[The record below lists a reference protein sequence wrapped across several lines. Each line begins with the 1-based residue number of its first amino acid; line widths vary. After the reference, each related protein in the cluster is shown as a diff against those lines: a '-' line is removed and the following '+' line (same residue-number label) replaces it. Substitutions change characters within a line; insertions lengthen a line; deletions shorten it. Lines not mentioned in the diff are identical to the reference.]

1 MEKHLQNHAFWLKV
15 MRISITQVLMLIL
28 FTSITYAFDSKA
40 QVLDKLVSV
49 RSSNQEVYK
58 VLQQLEAQTDI
69 KFVFSTQVI
78 RAKKKITA
86 NIENERFGALLEKLF
101 IPLHIKYELSGK
113 YILLSDARQ
122 STLSSPIPSMGKLET
137 NENLMEKEVTGI
149 VTDETGSPLPGV
161 SIVVKG
167 TQLGTTTNNEG
178 NFKLPIQDPTN
189 TLVFS
194 FVGYLSQEIVPGSD
208 LNLKISLVPSESL
221 LKEVLVVGYG
231 TQKRGDITGAISS
244 ISKKDIEG
252 IPVPSL
258 EGIMAGK
265 MPGVQVSQTTGTPG
279 GGLTVRVRGAG
290 SIGAGNEPLYVIDG
304 FPVVTDY
311 NQTSSPLNAI
321 NPNDIESIEVLKDA
335 SATAIY
341 GSRGSNGVVIITT
354 KSGKSGKMK
363 VDLDTYTGVQTV
375 TKYMDLMNAREFAE
389 YIIDS
394 RNNGWVDTGGLIT
407 APNSAR
413 GAIYRIPD
421 AIQDPST
428 LGEGTDW
435 QKEIFRQA
443 PTHNVQLTLSG
454 GNDRIKYLT
463 SGGYYRQNGI
473 IINSD
478 FERYSFRVNLES
490 QATKRFKMGVNIAPT
505 YTISNPTGSEGHWA
519 NGGIV
524 LSALT
529 MAPHIPVF
537 DANGNYT
544 TGMDLGN
551 GFSAIENPVKLATQ
565 RTNKLKEL
573 RVIGTVFGEYKFF
586 NNLSYKLLVG
596 SDLRA
601 SGHNTFSPSTVGLTS
616 VVPPVVPTAS
626 YATQQST
633 NWLIENTLNYSKS
646 WNKHQFDALA
656 GYTSQKVQ
664 SYNASIL
671 STNFPNDLV
680 ETLNAG
686 IPTSA
691 TTTAYEWS
699 LISYLARINYSYS
712 GKYLLTATLRRD
724 GSSRFGDNNKWGTF
738 PSISAGWRISDEN
751 FLKNVKQISE
761 LKLRASFG
769 LTGNNFIGNY
779 DHVGL
784 IAKQNYVFGGAIVNG
799 LGPNSISNPDLSW
812 EKNRQFDLGIELGLF
827 QNRIFV
833 VADYYEKITSN
844 LLLNVPTPSLTGYTS
859 ARQNIG
865 KVKNNGWEL
874 GLSTRNLT
882 GDLKW
887 TTDFNI
893 SFNRNTVLA
902 LGPSGEPIFGN
913 YQLNGTHITQVGN
926 SMGNFYGYQVDGIF
940 QNQQEIADN
949 PSFTD
954 SKPGHFRF
962 RDINGDGKL
971 SIDDRTILGNPMPDF
986 IYGLTNTL
994 SYKGFDLSILLQGV
1008 QGNEIMHLGR
1018 RYYANYAG
1026 TANGMREMMN
1036 SWKSEQDPGDGKTPR
1051 VNRDLS
1057 RYASSNASANVS
1069 SVMIEDGS
1077 FLRVRNVSIGYTIPS
1092 NYLSKLLVR
1101 SARIYANL
1109 QNPITW
1115 TKYTG
1120 YNPEVSVQGGSPLEP
1135 GIDHGGYPIAK
1146 VFTIGLNVG
1155 F

>member
-1 MEKHLQNHAFWLKV
+1 MEKHLQNHALWRKV
-15 MRISITQVLMLIL
+15 MRISITQALMLIL
-28 FTSITYAFDSKA
+28 FTGMTYALDSKA
-40 QVLDKLVSV
+40 QVLNKLVSIHAA
-49 RSSNQEVYK
+49 NQEIYK
-58 VLQQLEAQTDI
+58 VLHQLETQADI
-69 KFVFSTQVI
+69 KFVFSPQVI
-78 RAKKKITA
+78 RAKKKITVH
-86 NIENERFGALLEKLF
+86 IENEKFGTLLDRIF
-101 IPLHIKYELSGK
+101 QPLNIKYELSGK
-113 YILLSDARQ
+113 YVLLSDAKPASFSLFTSPALKQ
-122 STLSSPIPSMGKLET
+122 PLEALS
-137 NENLMEKEVTGI
+137 EKELTGT
-149 VTDETGSPLPGV
+149 VTDEAGSALPGV

-167 TQLGTTTNNEG
+167 TQMGTTTDADG
-178 NFKLPIQDPTN
+178 KFSIRVADRDV

-194 FVGYLSQEIVPGSD
+194 FVGYTSQEISPGSKT
-208 LNLKISLVPSESL
+208 NLSIALQPSQSL
-221 LKEVLVVGYG
+221 LEEVLVVGYG
-231 TQKRGDITGAISS
+231 TQKRGDVTGAITS
-244 ISKKDIEG
+244 ISNKDIAG
-252 IPVPSL
+252 VPVPSL
-258 EGIMAGK
+258 EGVMAGR
-265 MPGVQVSQTTGTPG
+265 MPGVQVSQPTGTPG
-279 GGLTVRVRGAG
+279 GGLSVRVRGAG

-304 FPVVTDY
+304 FPVMADY
-311 NQTSSPLNAI
+311 NQTSSPLNTI
-321 NPNDIESIEVLKDA
+321 NPSDIESIEVLKDA

-341 GSRGSNGVVIITT
+341 GSRGSNGVIIITT
-354 KSGKSGKMK
+354 KGGKTGKMK
-363 VDLDTYTGVQTV
+363 IDVDAYTGVQSV
-375 TKYMDLMNAREFAE
+375 TKYMDLMNAKEFAQ

-394 RNNGWVDTGGLIT
+394 RNNGWTDTGGLIT

-413 GAIYRIPD
+413 SAIYRIPE
-421 AIQDPST
+421 AIQDPGT
-428 LGEGTDW
+428 LGEGTNW

-443 PTHNVQLTLSG
+443 PTHNMQLTLSG

-463 SGGYYRQNGI
+463 SANYYKQNGI

-490 QATKRFKMGVNIAPT
+490 QATKRFKMGVNVTPS

-565 RTNKLKEL
+565 RTNKLREL
-573 RVIGTVFGEYKFF
+573 RVLGTVYGEYRFF
-586 NNLSYKLLVG
+586 NNLTYKLLVG
-596 SDLRA
+596 TDLRA
-601 SGHNTFSPSTVGLTS
+601 SGQNTFSPSTVGLTS
-616 VVPPVVPTAS
+616 VVPPVVPTGS

-633 NWLIENTLNYSKS
+633 NWLIEHTLNYSKS

-664 SYNASIL
+664 SYSSSIF

-691 TTTAYEWS
+691 NTTAYEWS
-699 LISYLARINYSYS
+699 LISYLARINYSYAS
-712 GKYLLTATLRRD
+712 KYLLTATLRRD

-738 PSISAGWRISDEN
+738 PSVSAGWRISEEA
-751 FLKNVKQISE
+751 FLKNIKPISE
-761 LKLRASFG
+761 LKLRASYG

-812 EKNRQFDLGIELGLF
+812 ERNRQFDIGLELGLF

-833 VADYYEKITSN
+833 ITDYYRKITSD

-865 KVKNNGWEL
+865 KVKNTGWEL

-887 TTDFNI
+887 STDFNI
-893 SFNRNTVLA
+893 SFNRNVVVA

-913 YQLNGTHITQVGN
+913 YQLSSTHITQVG
-926 SMGNFYGYQVDGIF
+926 SPMGNFYGYEVVGIF

-949 PSFTD
+949 PSFAD

-962 RDINGDGKL
+962 RDVNRDGKL
-971 SIDDRTILGNPMPDF
+971 SIEDRTILGNPMPDF
-986 IYGLTNTL
+986 TYGLTNTL
-994 SYKGFDLSILLQGV
+994 SFKGFDLSILLQGV
-1008 QGNEIMHLGR
+1008 QGSEIMHLGR

-1026 TANGMREMMN
+1026 TANGMREMLN
-1036 SWKSEQDPGDGKTPR
+1036 SWKSEENPGDGKTPR

-1069 SVMIEDGS
+1069 SVLIEDGS
-1077 FLRVRNVSIGYTIPS
+1077 FLRIRNVSLGYSIPTS
-1092 NYLSKLLVR
+1092 YLNKLLIR
-1101 SARIYANL
+1101 TARIYANL

-1135 GIDHGGYPIAK
+1135 GVDHGGYPIAK
-1146 VFTIGLNVG
+1146 VFTIGLTVG